1 MNKSIVA
8 TIMFAAAS
16 CLCPAQS
23 VVKIPVAQN
32 PLFEVSTNNVAVSI
46 PDGDSGA
53 TLGGDLV
60 VTGGSGNYTY
70 RWYDATNTD
79 LGNDAT
85 LSILSPGL
93 YYLDINDTC
102 DCLQT
107 IEFNVTTA
115 SIDAVSMSSTINI
128 IPNPASGP
136 IEISGIDAV
145 QIAIVSMAGRM
156 EALIVSHDGTP
167 IHSTDLSDLA
177 RGQYIVTLTDAQ
189 GTTSVSKL
197 IKK

>member
-16 CLCPAQS
+16 CLCSAQS

-60 VTGGSGNYTY
+60 VTGGSGHYTY
-70 RWYDATNTD
+70 RWYDASNAN
-79 LGNDAT
+79 LGSDAT
-85 LSILSPGL
+85 LSILTPGI

-115 SIDAVSMSSTINI
+115 SLDAVSMSQAITIT
-128 IPNPASGP
+128 PNPTSGP
-136 IEISGIDAV
+136 IEIDGIDAV

-167 IHSTDLSDLA
+167 IHSADLGSLA
-177 RGQYIVTLTDAQ
+177 HGQYIVTLTDAQ
-189 GTTSVSKL
+189 GTTSVCKL
-197 IKK
+197 LKK